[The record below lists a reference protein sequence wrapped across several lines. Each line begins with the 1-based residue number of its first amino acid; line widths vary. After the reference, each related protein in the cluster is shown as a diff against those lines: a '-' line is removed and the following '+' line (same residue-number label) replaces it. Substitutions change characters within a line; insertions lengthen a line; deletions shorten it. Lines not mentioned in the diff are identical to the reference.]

1 MEQHPPALPSL
12 GRRVLRHVMVPLAAT
27 WLAGTLVALGVA
39 QYFTERAFDRSLLD
53 DAYLLASHVR
63 LEGDA
68 LQLTLTPREVSTVLF
83 DQNESLYFA
92 VTRPDGS
99 LVAGQPGLRP
109 PPGIEGATSFGDIE
123 HGGKTVR
130 AVVLHRTL
138 PAPFAVVMAE
148 TTVGRGRLQGRLLLY
163 SLVPQLLLLLLLAW
177 WLRRAITRDML
188 PLAQLQQ
195 AVDHRNANDLTPVP
209 VQATTRD
216 VQRLAGAVNAL
227 LARLEGSVRAQRE
240 FAGNVAHELRTPLA
254 GIRAL
259 ADYGLAQKDPA
270 AWREQLERIASS
282 QARASRLVDQ
292 LLELAVAHEAEAGLR
307 MEPVALDALVHDA
320 VLRFLPRAD
329 AAGVDLGARG
339 IDAPAWVEGDATL
352 IEGILNN
359 LLDNALRYGV
369 TGGQGPAAVTVGLE
383 IVDGETVL
391 SVQDNGSGLPGE
403 VQEQLMQRGAQG
415 ETGQLL
421 GQGAGL
427 GLALVAQ
434 YAKLMNARVSLGR
447 DAQGRGWVCSIVFL
461 NKTAV

>member
-1 MEQHPPALPSL
+1 MSAAPGRPKQADAPSPPALPSL
-12 GRRVLRHVMVPLAAT
+12 DRRVLRHVMVPLAAT

-39 QYFTERAFDRSLLD
+39 QYFTQRAFDRSLLD
-53 DAYLLASHVR
+53 DAYLLASNVR

-68 LQLTLTPREVSTVLF
+68 LRLTLTPREVSTVLF
-83 DQNESLYFA
+83 DQTESLYFS
-92 VTRPDGS
+92 VHRPDGS
-99 LVAGQPGLRP
+99 LVAGQASLRA
-109 PPGIEGATSFGDIE
+109 PPGVEGATSFGDIE
-123 HGGKTVR
+123 HDGRTVR
-130 AVVLHRTL
+130 AVVLHREL
-138 PAPFAVVMAE
+138 PAPFDVVMAE
-148 TTVGRGRLQGRLLLY
+148 TTVGRSRLLNLLLLY
-163 SLVPQLLLLLLLAW
+163 SLAPQLLLLLPLAW

-209 VQATTRD
+209 VHATTRD
-216 VQRLAGAVNAL
+216 VQGLATALNAL
-227 LARLEGSVRAQRE
+227 LARIESSVRAQRE

-270 AWREQLERIASS
+270 AWRDQLERIASS

-369 TGGQGPAAVTVGLE
+369 TGAQGPAAVTVGLE
-383 IVDGETVL
+383 VMDDETVL
-391 SVQDNGSGLPGE
+391 SVQDNGSG
-403 VQEQLMQRGAQG
+403 
-415 ETGQLL
+415 
-421 GQGAGL
+421 
-427 GLALVAQ
+427 
-434 YAKLMNARVSLGR
+434 
-447 DAQGRGWVCSIVFL
+447 
-461 NKTAV
+461 